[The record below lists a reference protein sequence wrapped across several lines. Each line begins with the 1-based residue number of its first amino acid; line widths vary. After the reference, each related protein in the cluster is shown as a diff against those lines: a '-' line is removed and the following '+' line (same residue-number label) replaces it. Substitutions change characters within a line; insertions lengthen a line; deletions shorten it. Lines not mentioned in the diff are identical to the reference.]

1 MKTSVIL
8 EKLRSF
14 MRLSQTPVSAHM
26 LVEQISQS
34 LRLQPV
40 VIATQAVAAVAIL
53 LYFWSVAFKPVL
65 FVWAAAV
72 VAVLWYWTDFK
83 RRFAR
88 HDARQTNVRQWISRW
103 MVLCGAS
110 GLLWGAAGFVFQL
123 MAHEMLDQMIL
134 VCIIIAV
141 VLPPGP
147 RFPAGCPGSLSL
159 PWCL

>member
-65 FVWAAAV
+65 LSGRPRWLRCFGTGPTLSAALPGTTPGRLTSV
-72 VAVLWYWTDFK
+72 
-83 RRFAR
+83 
-88 HDARQTNVRQWISRW
+88 
-103 MVLCGAS
+103 S
-110 GLLWGAAGFVFQL
+110 G
-123 MAHEMLDQMIL
+123 
-134 VCIIIAV
+134 
-141 VLPPGP
+141 
-147 RFPAGCPGSLSL
+147 
-159 PWCL
+159 

>member
-88 HDARQTNVRQWISRW
+88 DDARQTNVRQPLDGALRRKRPF
-103 MVLCGAS
+103 VGRGGLCVS
-110 GLLWGAAGFVFQL
+110 
-123 MAHEMLDQMIL
+123 AH
-134 VCIIIAV
+134 
-141 VLPPGP
+141 
-147 RFPAGCPGSLSL
+147 GS
-159 PWCL
+159 

>member
-53 LYFWSVAFKPVL
+53 LYFWSVAYKPVL
-65 FVWAAAV
+65 FV
-72 VAVLWYWTDFK
+72 
-83 RRFAR
+83 
-88 HDARQTNVRQWISRW
+88 
-103 MVLCGAS
+103 
-110 GLLWGAAGFVFQL
+110 
-123 MAHEMLDQMIL
+123 
-134 VCIIIAV
+134 
-141 VLPPGP
+141 
-147 RFPAGCPGSLSL
+147 
-159 PWCL
+159 

>member
-72 VAVLWYWTDFK
+72 DKPLDGALRRK
-83 RRFAR
+83 RPFVGRGG
-88 HDARQTNVRQWISRW
+88 
-103 MVLCGAS
+103 LCVS
-110 GLLWGAAGFVFQL
+110 
-123 MAHEMLDQMIL
+123 AH
-134 VCIIIAV
+134 
-141 VLPPGP
+141 
-147 RFPAGCPGSLSL
+147 GS
-159 PWCL
+159 

>member
-88 HDARQTNVRQWISRW
+88 DDARQTNVRQWISRW

-110 GLLWGAAGFVFQL
+110 GL
-123 MAHEMLDQMIL
+123 
-134 VCIIIAV
+134 
-141 VLPPGP
+141 
-147 RFPAGCPGSLSL
+147 
-159 PWCL
+159 